1 MFCEIECYP
10 RARGRVNIHIGDT
23 PADMNVDFDSEIAY
37 NTMINIIGEVMN
49 TAILQGW
56 LDPVCQVA
64 AEAGRAI
71 LAIAGEIGQVVDK
84 ADGSPLTRA
93 DLASNTIITE
103 VLARLEPA
111 VPILSEEGD
120 LDAFGAGK
128 HTTFW
133 CVDPLDGT
141 KEFVGGRDEYTVN
154 IAIVEDARP
163 IFGVIYVPPKRALY
177 WAVAGGG
184 AWRRV
189 GEGQAERITA
199 TKHTS
204 PRIAV
209 ASRSHLDDRT
219 RAYLQRLGV
228 DETIQCGS
236 SVKMTAV
243 AEGRADIYPRFGPT
257 CLWDTAAGAA
267 IAVEA
272 GCRVL
277 ALDGEPLS
285 YDPAKGLK
293 REGFLVVPQGMNV
306 PSTAGA

>member
-1 MFCEIECYP
+1 M
-10 RARGRVNIHIGDT
+10 
-23 PADMNVDFDSEIAY
+23 DSK
-37 NTMINIIGEVMN
+37 
-49 TAILQGW
+49 ILQRW
-56 LDPVCQVA
+56 LDPACRA
-64 AEAGRAI
+64 AVDAGRAI
-71 LAIAGEIGQVVDK
+71 LEIAGELGQVVDK

-103 VLARLEPA
+103 ALARLEPPL
-111 VPILSEEGD
+111 PILSEEGD
-120 LDAFGAGK
+120 LDAFQAGR
-128 HTTFW
+128 HRTFW

-154 IAIVEDARP
+154 IAIVEDGRP
-163 IFGVIYVPPKRALY
+163 ILGVIDVPPKRALY

-189 GEGQAERITA
+189 GDGDAERIAATDRTA
-199 TKHTS
+199 
-204 PRIAV
+204 PRVAV
-209 ASRSHLDDRT
+209 ASRSHLDART
-219 RAYLQRLGV
+219 RAYLERLGV

-267 IAVEA
+267 IALEA

-277 ALDGEPLS
+277 ALDGSPLS
-285 YDPAKGLK
+285 YDPADGLK
-293 REGFLVVPQGMNV
+293 REGFLVLPRGMDVPFE
-306 PSTAGA
+306 AGDLSLEA